1 MKIICG
7 LGNPGEKYAGT
18 RHNAGFIFLDYL
30 ASTMNFPEFREKR
43 DWKAMVSEKGQGED
57 KVVLV
62 KPLTFMNLSGE
73 TLQKVMSFYKA
84 TPAELLLVYDDVDLP
99 LGTFRYREKG
109 SAGTHNGMRSVIACI
124 GTEDFPRLRLGI
136 ESREEGSKMPLDA
149 FVLAHFTGEESKIFE
164 NVIKEA
170 LLKLENS
177 LAKD

>member
-30 ASTMNFPEFREKR
+30 ANVKKFPEFREKR
-43 DWKAMVSEKGQGED
+43 DWKALVSEKGQGED

-62 KPLTFMNLSGE
+62 KPLTFMNLSGD
-73 TLQKVMSFYKA
+73 TVQRVMSFYKA
-84 TPAELLLVYDDVDLP
+84 TPAELLVVYDDVDLP
-99 LGTFRYREKG
+99 LGSMRYREKG
-109 SAGTHNGMRSVIACI
+109 SAGTHNGMRSIIACI
-124 GTEDFPRLRLGI
+124 GTEAFPRLRLGI
-136 ESREEGSKMPLDA
+136 ETRTEDSKMPLDA
-149 FVLAHFTGEESKIFE
+149 FVLGHFTDEEAKIFE

-170 LLKLENS
+170 ILKLENS